1 MAFEFRSESFVAQ
14 VNAPTPLENVL
25 RERFPG
31 ASWNAI
37 RRLISSGKVRVAALA
52 TTEARGLVPP
62 GADVQI
68 QMTTPRARPGFS
80 VASEYVLFCDPHVV
94 VVRKPAGISSIVHE
108 DEPTSMA
115 EELRAWLSH
124 HEKRSCPALK
134 VVHRL
139 DKVTSGVMVFARTQQ
154 AQLELKEQFRAHTTG
169 RHYVAVAH
177 GRVFDAT
184 LSYRLVRNRGDGLR
198 GVTQDPDLGRHSV
211 THVVAHEA
219 LERCTVV
226 HCRLETGRTHQIRIH
241 LAQTGHP
248 VVGDTLYGRDHAGPV
263 IESPRTL
270 LHAASLSFT
279 HPRDR
284 RRLEFEDPLPDD
296 FERVIQR
303 ERAAGGRA
311 REGIA
316 PQARSVQAPEARSK
330 KPQPARTGSAHG
342 RRQPPRQR

>member
-1 MAFEFRSESFVAQ
+1 MGFEFHSESFRPELS
-14 VNAPTPLENVL
+14 APTPLENVL
-25 RERFPG
+25 RQRFPG

-37 RRLISSGKVRVAALA
+37 RRLIGTGKVRVASVAA
-52 TTEARGLVPP
+52 TEPRRLVPP

-68 QMTTPRARPGFS
+68 QMTAPRTKPGFT
-80 VASEYVLFCDPHVV
+80 AAAEYVLFCDRDVV
-94 VVRKPAGISSIVHE
+94 VVRKPVGISSVEHE
-108 DEPTSMA
+108 DEPTCLA
-115 EELRAWLSH
+115 TELREWLSRN
-124 HEKRSCPALK
+124 EKRSCPPLK

-139 DKVTSGVMVFARTQQ
+139 DKVTSGVMVFARTQP

-177 GRVFDAT
+177 GRVHDAT

-198 GVTQDPDLGRHSV
+198 GVTNDPNLGRHSV
-211 THVVAHEA
+211 THVAANEV

-241 LAQTGHP
+241 LAHTGHP
-248 VVGDTLYGRDHAGPV
+248 VVGDTLYGRDYGGPP

-284 RRLEFEDPLPDD
+284 RRLEFEDPLPED
-296 FERVIQR
+296 FENVIRR
-303 ERAAGGRA
+303 ERGASAAGGAIRA
-311 REGIA
+311 PSARA
-316 PQARSVQAPEARSK
+316 PSARSPKPRS
-330 KPQPARTGSAHG
+330 R
-342 RRQPPRQR
+342 